1 VGGGFAELVTGLP
14 PSTFAFVLRRSTSF
28 LRLAFYPSFT
38 DCAGIS
44 RLMAKRAQLA
54 CPVVGRRTR
63 FQPDQTAWNAAEE
76 REHLPPPQSLT
87 QNRGTLGVNAVNLK
101 NMLG

>member
-54 CPVVGRRTR
+54 QLEQGGEHGIEVSFSAGVQDMELQPEGAGRRL
-63 FQPDQTAWNAAEE
+63 QVSQ
-76 REHLPPPQSLT
+76 L
-87 QNRGTLGVNAVNLK
+87 
-101 NMLG
+101 